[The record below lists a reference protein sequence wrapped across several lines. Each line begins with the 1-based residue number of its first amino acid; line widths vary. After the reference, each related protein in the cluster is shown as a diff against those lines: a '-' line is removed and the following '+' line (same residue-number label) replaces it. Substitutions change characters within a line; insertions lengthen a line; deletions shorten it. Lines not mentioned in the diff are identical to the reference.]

1 MERTYTWCDGKRLE
15 VTAKTLIM
23 GILNVTP
30 DSFSDG
36 GRWNTAEKAQSHT
49 REMTDAGADIIDVGA
64 ESTRPGG
71 QPLTAEEEIKRMK
84 IFLPVVLRESSVPVS
99 VDTYHWKTADYALH
113 AGAHMMND
121 IWGLQYDH
129 GEMAEVA
136 GCHQVPVIVMHNKA
150 DTNYNGDI
158 IEEMKIFFDKSL
170 DIALQ
175 AGVKE
180 ENIILDPGIGFGK
193 DGNQNMEVL
202 RRLDELRVLIDIID
216 ESLRIFAHTEEICL
230 FLRRLYRASAVRAF
244 AVYDLGLG
252 PEGLTRGTVKS
263 LIAALVNIALIIELL
278 ENLLY
283 LRLMILVG
291 GADKF
296 VVGCI
301 HQIPDRLDLTRHVID
316 KLLRRDASLICL

>member
-1 MERTYTWCDGKRLE
+1 LERTYTWCDGKRLE

-71 QPLTAEEEIKRMK
+71 QPLTAEEEIERMK
-84 IFLPVVLRESSVPVS
+84 IFLPVVLGESSVPVS

-150 DTNYNGDI
+150 DTNYNGDV

-202 RRLDELRVLIDIID
+202 RRLDEL
-216 ESLRIFAHTEEICL
+216 
-230 FLRRLYRASAVRAF
+230 VRAF
-244 AVYDLGLG
+244 PCPWLLGVS
-252 PEGLTRGTVKS
+252 RKRF
-263 LIAALVNIALIIELL
+263 I
-278 ENLLY
+278 
-283 LRLMILVG
+283 
-291 GADKF
+291 GA
-296 VVGCI
+296 I
-301 HQIPDRLDLTRHVID
+301 LDLPAGERDEGTGAAGLWGINKGCSILRVHNVSMAVRMAKVWDALKNYTVI
-316 KLLRRDASLICL
+316 

>member
-1 MERTYTWCDGKRLE
+1 MERAYTWCDGKRLE

-71 QPLTAEEEIKRMK
+71 QPLTAEEEIERMK

-113 AGAHMMND
+113 VGAHMMND

-202 RRLDELRVLIDIID
+202 RRLDEL
-216 ESLRIFAHTEEICL
+216 
-230 FLRRLYRASAVRAF
+230 VRAF
-244 AVYDLGLG
+244 PCPWLLGVS
-252 PEGLTRGTVKS
+252 RKRF
-263 LIAALVNIALIIELL
+263 I
-278 ENLLY
+278 
-283 LRLMILVG
+283 
-291 GADKF
+291 GA
-296 VVGCI
+296 I
-301 HQIPDRLDLTRHVID
+301 LDLPAGERDEGTGAAGLWGINKGCSILRVHNVSMAVRMAKVWDALKNCTVI
-316 KLLRRDASLICL
+316 

>member
-1 MERTYTWCDGKRLE
+1 MERAYTWCDGKRLE

-71 QPLTAEEEIKRMK
+71 QPLTAEEEIERMK
-84 IFLPVVLRESSVPVS
+84 IFLPVVLGESRVPVS

-150 DTNYNGDI
+150 DTNYNGDV

-180 ENIILDPGIGFGK
+180 ENIILDPGVGFGK
-193 DGNQNMEVL
+193 TYENNLEIINKLECMHTLGYPILLGTSRKSVIGLTLDLPADQRMEGTVATTVIGVMKGVAFV
-202 RRLDELRVLIDIID
+202 RVHDVK
-216 ESLRIFAHTEEICL
+216 EN
-230 FLRRLYRASAVRAF
+230 YRALKMTEAI
-244 AVYDLGLG
+244 LG
-252 PEGLTRGTVKS
+252 R
-263 LIAALVNIALIIELL
+263 
-278 ENLLY
+278 
-283 LRLMILVG
+283 
-291 GADKF
+291 
-296 VVGCI
+296 
-301 HQIPDRLDLTRHVID
+301 
-316 KLLRRDASLICL
+316 

>member
-30 DSFSDG
+30 DSSSDG

-49 REMTDAGADIIDVGA
+49 REMTEAGADIIDVGA

-71 QPLTAEEEIKRMK
+71 QPLTAEEEIERMK

-150 DTNYNGDI
+150 DTNYNGDV

-202 RRLDELRVLIDIID
+202 RRLDEL
-216 ESLRIFAHTEEICL
+216 
-230 FLRRLYRASAVRAF
+230 VRAF
-244 AVYDLGLG
+244 PCHWLLGVS
-252 PEGLTRGTVKS
+252 RKRF
-263 LIAALVNIALIIELL
+263 I
-278 ENLLY
+278 
-283 LRLMILVG
+283 
-291 GADKF
+291 GA
-296 VVGCI
+296 I
-301 HQIPDRLDLTRHVID
+301 LDLPAGERDEGTGAAGLWGINKGCSILRVHNVSMAVRMAKVWDALKNCTVI
-316 KLLRRDASLICL
+316 

>member
-71 QPLTAEEEIKRMK
+71 QPLTAEEEIERMK

-150 DTNYNGDI
+150 DTNYNGDV

-202 RRLDELRVLIDIID
+202 RRLDEL
-216 ESLRIFAHTEEICL
+216 
-230 FLRRLYRASAVRAF
+230 VRAF
-244 AVYDLGLG
+244 PCPWLLGVS
-252 PEGLTRGTVKS
+252 RKRF
-263 LIAALVNIALIIELL
+263 I
-278 ENLLY
+278 
-283 LRLMILVG
+283 
-291 GADKF
+291 GA
-296 VVGCI
+296 I
-301 HQIPDRLDLTRHVID
+301 LDLPAGERDEGTGAAGLWGINKGCSILRVHNVSMAVRMAKGWDALKNCTVI
-316 KLLRRDASLICL
+316 

>member
-1 MERTYTWCDGKRLE
+1 MERAYTWCDGKRLE
-15 VTAKTLIM
+15 VTAKMLIM

-49 REMTDAGADIIDVGA
+49 REMTDDGADIIDVGA

-71 QPLTAEEEIKRMK
+71 QPLTAEEEIERMK
-84 IFLPVVLRESSVPVS
+84 IFLPVVLGESSVPVS

-150 DTNYNGDI
+150 DTNYNGDV

-202 RRLDELRVLIDIID
+202 RRLDEL
-216 ESLRIFAHTEEICL
+216 
-230 FLRRLYRASAVRAF
+230 VRAF
-244 AVYDLGLG
+244 PCPWLLGVS
-252 PEGLTRGTVKS
+252 RKRF
-263 LIAALVNIALIIELL
+263 I
-278 ENLLY
+278 
-283 LRLMILVG
+283 
-291 GADKF
+291 GA
-296 VVGCI
+296 I
-301 HQIPDRLDLTRHVID
+301 LDLPAGERDEGTGAAGLWGINKGCSILRVHNVPMAVRMAKVWDALKNCTVI
-316 KLLRRDASLICL
+316 

>member
-1 MERTYTWCDGKRLE
+1 MERAYTWCDGKRLE

-71 QPLTAEEEIKRMK
+71 QPLTAEEEIERMK

-129 GEMAEVA
+129 GEMAGVA
-136 GCHQVPVIVMHNKA
+136 AHYQVPVIVMHNKT
-150 DTNYNGDI
+150 DTKYIGDI
-158 IEEMKIFFDKSL
+158 IEEMKTFFDRSL
-170 DIALQ
+170 NIALQ
-175 AGVKE
+175 AGMKE

-193 DGNQNMEVL
+193 DGNQNMEVM
-202 RRLDELRVLIDIID
+202 RRLDELVQAFPCPWLLGVSRKRFIGAILDLPAEERDEGTGAVGLWGIHKGCSILRV
-216 ESLRIFAHTEEICL
+216 HNVPV
-230 FLRRLYRASAVRAF
+230 AVRTAKVWD
-244 AVYDLGLG
+244 ALKNC
-252 PEGLTRGTVKS
+252 TV
-263 LIAALVNIALIIELL
+263 I
-278 ENLLY
+278 
-283 LRLMILVG
+283 
-291 GADKF
+291 
-296 VVGCI
+296 
-301 HQIPDRLDLTRHVID
+301 
-316 KLLRRDASLICL
+316 

>member
-71 QPLTAEEEIKRMK
+71 QPLTAEEEIERMK

-150 DTNYNGDI
+150 DTNYNGDV

-202 RRLDELRVLIDIID
+202 RRLDEL
-216 ESLRIFAHTEEICL
+216 
-230 FLRRLYRASAVRAF
+230 VRAF
-244 AVYDLGLG
+244 PCPWLLGVS
-252 PEGLTRGTVKS
+252 RKRF
-263 LIAALVNIALIIELL
+263 I
-278 ENLLY
+278 
-283 LRLMILVG
+283 
-291 GADKF
+291 GA
-296 VVGCI
+296 I
-301 HQIPDRLDLTRHVID
+301 LDLPAGERDEGTGAVGLWGIHKGCSI
-316 KLLRRDASLICL
+316 LRVHNVPVAVRTAKVWDALKNRTII

>member
-71 QPLTAEEEIKRMK
+71 QPLTAEEEIERMK

-150 DTNYNGDI
+150 DTNYNGDV

-202 RRLDELRVLIDIID
+202 RRLDEL
-216 ESLRIFAHTEEICL
+216 
-230 FLRRLYRASAVRAF
+230 VRAF
-244 AVYDLGLG
+244 PCPWLLGVSRKRFIG
-252 PEGLTRGTVKS
+252 S
-263 LIAALVNIALIIELL
+263 I
-278 ENLLY
+278 
-283 LRLMILVG
+283 
-291 GADKF
+291 
-296 VVGCI
+296 
-301 HQIPDRLDLTRHVID
+301 LDLPAGERDEGTGAAGLWGINKGCSILRVHNVSMAVRMAKVWDALKNCTVI
-316 KLLRRDASLICL
+316 

>member
-1 MERTYTWCDGKRLE
+1 MERAYTWCDGKRLE

-49 REMTDAGADIIDVGA
+49 REMTDDGADIIDVGA

-71 QPLTAEEEIKRMK
+71 QPLTAEEEIERMK
-84 IFLPVVLRESSVPVS
+84 IFLPVVLGESSVPVS

-150 DTNYNGDI
+150 DTNYNGDV

-193 DGNQNMEVL
+193 DRNQNMEVL
-202 RRLDELRVLIDIID
+202 RRLDEL
-216 ESLRIFAHTEEICL
+216 
-230 FLRRLYRASAVRAF
+230 VRAF
-244 AVYDLGLG
+244 PCPWLLGVS
-252 PEGLTRGTVKS
+252 RKRF
-263 LIAALVNIALIIELL
+263 I
-278 ENLLY
+278 
-283 LRLMILVG
+283 
-291 GADKF
+291 GA
-296 VVGCI
+296 I
-301 HQIPDRLDLTRHVID
+301 LDLPAGERDEGTGAAGLWGINKGCSILRVHNVSMAVRMAKVWDALKNCTVI
-316 KLLRRDASLICL
+316 

>member
-1 MERTYTWCDGKRLE
+1 MERAYTWCDGKRLE

-71 QPLTAEEEIKRMK
+71 QPLTAEEEIERMK
-84 IFLPVVLRESSVPVS
+84 IFLPVVLGESSVPVS

-136 GCHQVPVIVMHNKA
+136 GCHQVPVVVMHNKA
-150 DTNYNGDI
+150 DTNYNGDV

-202 RRLDELRVLIDIID
+202 RRLDEL
-216 ESLRIFAHTEEICL
+216 
-230 FLRRLYRASAVRAF
+230 VRAF
-244 AVYDLGLG
+244 PCPWLLGVS
-252 PEGLTRGTVKS
+252 RKRF
-263 LIAALVNIALIIELL
+263 I
-278 ENLLY
+278 
-283 LRLMILVG
+283 
-291 GADKF
+291 GA
-296 VVGCI
+296 I
-301 HQIPDRLDLTRHVID
+301 LDLPAGERDEGTGAAGLWGIHKGCSI
-316 KLLRRDASLICL
+316 LRVHNVPVAVRTAKVWDALKNCTII

>member
-71 QPLTAEEEIKRMK
+71 QPLTAEEEIERMK
-84 IFLPVVLRESSVPVS
+84 IFLPVVLRESRVPVS

-121 IWGLQYDH
+121 IWGLQYEH

-150 DTNYNGDI
+150 DTNYNGDV

-202 RRLDELRVLIDIID
+202 RRLDEL
-216 ESLRIFAHTEEICL
+216 
-230 FLRRLYRASAVRAF
+230 VRAF
-244 AVYDLGLG
+244 PCPWLLGVS
-252 PEGLTRGTVKS
+252 RKRF
-263 LIAALVNIALIIELL
+263 I
-278 ENLLY
+278 
-283 LRLMILVG
+283 
-291 GADKF
+291 GA
-296 VVGCI
+296 I
-301 HQIPDRLDLTRHVID
+301 LDLPAGERDEGTGAAGLWGINKGCSILRVHNVSMAVRMAKVWDALKNCTVI
-316 KLLRRDASLICL
+316 

>member
-71 QPLTAEEEIKRMK
+71 QPLTAEEEIERMK
-84 IFLPVVLRESSVPVS
+84 IFLPVVLGESSVPVS

-150 DTNYNGDI
+150 DTNYNGDV

-202 RRLDELRVLIDIID
+202 RRLDEL
-216 ESLRIFAHTEEICL
+216 
-230 FLRRLYRASAVRAF
+230 VRAF
-244 AVYDLGLG
+244 PCPWLLGVS
-252 PEGLTRGTVKS
+252 RKRF
-263 LIAALVNIALIIELL
+263 I
-278 ENLLY
+278 
-283 LRLMILVG
+283 
-291 GADKF
+291 GA
-296 VVGCI
+296 I
-301 HQIPDRLDLTRHVID
+301 LDLPAGERDEGTGAAGLWGINKGCSILRVHNVSMAVRMAKVWDALKNYTVI
-316 KLLRRDASLICL
+316 

>member
-1 MERTYTWCDGKRLE
+1 MERAYTWCDGKRLE
-15 VTAKTLIM
+15 VAAKTLIM

-71 QPLTAEEEIKRMK
+71 QPLTAEEEIERMK

-202 RRLDELRVLIDIID
+202 RRLDEL
-216 ESLRIFAHTEEICL
+216 
-230 FLRRLYRASAVRAF
+230 VRAF
-244 AVYDLGLG
+244 PCPWLLGVS
-252 PEGLTRGTVKS
+252 RKRF
-263 LIAALVNIALIIELL
+263 I
-278 ENLLY
+278 
-283 LRLMILVG
+283 
-291 GADKF
+291 GA
-296 VVGCI
+296 I
-301 HQIPDRLDLTRHVID
+301 LDLPAGERDEGTGAAGLWGINKGCSILRVHNVSMAVRMAKVWDALKNCTVI
-316 KLLRRDASLICL
+316 

>member
-1 MERTYTWCDGKRLE
+1 MERAYTWCDGKRLE

-71 QPLTAEEEIKRMK
+71 QPLTAEEEIERMK
-84 IFLPVVLRESSVPVS
+84 IFLPVVLGESSVPVS

-150 DTNYNGDI
+150 DTNYNGDV

-202 RRLDELRVLIDIID
+202 RRLDEL
-216 ESLRIFAHTEEICL
+216 
-230 FLRRLYRASAVRAF
+230 VRAF
-244 AVYDLGLG
+244 PCPWLLGVS
-252 PEGLTRGTVKS
+252 RKRF
-263 LIAALVNIALIIELL
+263 I
-278 ENLLY
+278 
-283 LRLMILVG
+283 
-291 GADKF
+291 GA
-296 VVGCI
+296 I
-301 HQIPDRLDLTRHVID
+301 LDLPAGERDEGTGAAGLWGINKGCSILRVHNVSMAVRMAKVWDALKNCTVI
-316 KLLRRDASLICL
+316 

>member
-1 MERTYTWCDGKRLE
+1 MERAYTWCDGKRLE
-15 VTAKTLIM
+15 VAAKTLIM

-71 QPLTAEEEIKRMK
+71 QPLTAEEEIERMK
-84 IFLPVVLRESSVPVS
+84 IFLPVVLGESRVPVS

-150 DTNYNGDI
+150 DTNYNGDV

-202 RRLDELRVLIDIID
+202 RRLDEL
-216 ESLRIFAHTEEICL
+216 
-230 FLRRLYRASAVRAF
+230 VRAF
-244 AVYDLGLG
+244 PCPWLLGVS
-252 PEGLTRGTVKS
+252 RKRF
-263 LIAALVNIALIIELL
+263 I
-278 ENLLY
+278 
-283 LRLMILVG
+283 
-291 GADKF
+291 GA
-296 VVGCI
+296 I
-301 HQIPDRLDLTRHVID
+301 LDLPAGE
-316 KLLRRDASLICL
+316 RDEGTGAAGLWGINKDVQFSVSIMCLWRYGWQKSGMR

>member
-1 MERTYTWCDGKRLE
+1 MERAYTWCDGKRLE
-15 VTAKTLIM
+15 ATAKTLIM

-49 REMTDAGADIIDVGA
+49 REMTDDGADIIDVGA

-71 QPLTAEEEIKRMK
+71 QPLTAEEEIERMK
-84 IFLPVVLRESSVPVS
+84 IFLPVVLGESSVPVS

-113 AGAHMMND
+113 AGALMMND

-150 DTNYNGDI
+150 DTNYNGDV

-202 RRLDELRVLIDIID
+202 RRLDEL
-216 ESLRIFAHTEEICL
+216 
-230 FLRRLYRASAVRAF
+230 VRAF
-244 AVYDLGLG
+244 PCPWLLGVS
-252 PEGLTRGTVKS
+252 RKRF
-263 LIAALVNIALIIELL
+263 I
-278 ENLLY
+278 
-283 LRLMILVG
+283 
-291 GADKF
+291 GA
-296 VVGCI
+296 I
-301 HQIPDRLDLTRHVID
+301 LDLPAGERDEGTGAAGLWGINKGCSILRVHNVPMAVRMAKVWDALKNCTVI
-316 KLLRRDASLICL
+316 

>member
-1 MERTYTWCDGKRLE
+1 MERAYTWCDGKRLE

-71 QPLTAEEEIKRMK
+71 QPLTAEEEIERMK
-84 IFLPVVLRESSVPVS
+84 IFLPVVLGESLVPVS

-150 DTNYNGDI
+150 DTNYNGDV

-202 RRLDELRVLIDIID
+202 RRLDEL
-216 ESLRIFAHTEEICL
+216 
-230 FLRRLYRASAVRAF
+230 VRAF
-244 AVYDLGLG
+244 PCPWLLGVS
-252 PEGLTRGTVKS
+252 RKRF
-263 LIAALVNIALIIELL
+263 I
-278 ENLLY
+278 
-283 LRLMILVG
+283 
-291 GADKF
+291 GA
-296 VVGCI
+296 I
-301 HQIPDRLDLTRHVID
+301 LDLPAGERDEGTGAAGLWGINKGCSILRVHNVSMAVRMAKVWDALKNCTVI
-316 KLLRRDASLICL
+316 

>member
-1 MERTYTWCDGKRLE
+1 MERAYTWCDGKRLE

-71 QPLTAEEEIKRMK
+71 QPLTAEEEIERMK

-202 RRLDELRVLIDIID
+202 RRLDEL
-216 ESLRIFAHTEEICL
+216 
-230 FLRRLYRASAVRAF
+230 VRAF
-244 AVYDLGLG
+244 PCPWLLGVS
-252 PEGLTRGTVKS
+252 RKRF
-263 LIAALVNIALIIELL
+263 I
-278 ENLLY
+278 
-283 LRLMILVG
+283 
-291 GADKF
+291 GA
-296 VVGCI
+296 I
-301 HQIPDRLDLTRHVID
+301 LDLPAGERDEGTGAAGLWGINKGCSILRVHNVSMAVRMGKVWDALKNCTVI
-316 KLLRRDASLICL
+316 

>member
-1 MERTYTWCDGKRLE
+1 MERAYTWCDGKRLE

-49 REMTDAGADIIDVGA
+49 REMTDDGADIIDVGA

-71 QPLTAEEEIKRMK
+71 QPLTAEEEIERMK
-84 IFLPVVLRESSVPVS
+84 IFLPVVLGESSVPVS

-150 DTNYNGDI
+150 DTNYNGDV

-202 RRLDELRVLIDIID
+202 RRLDEL
-216 ESLRIFAHTEEICL
+216 
-230 FLRRLYRASAVRAF
+230 VRAF
-244 AVYDLGLG
+244 PCPWLLGVS
-252 PEGLTRGTVKS
+252 RKRF
-263 LIAALVNIALIIELL
+263 I
-278 ENLLY
+278 
-283 LRLMILVG
+283 
-291 GADKF
+291 GA
-296 VVGCI
+296 I
-301 HQIPDRLDLTRHVID
+301 LDLPAGERDEGTGAAGLWGINKECSILRVHNVPMAVRMAKVWDALKNCTVI
-316 KLLRRDASLICL
+316 

>member
-136 GCHQVPVIVMHNKA
+136 GHYQVPVIVMHNKT
-150 DTNYNGDI
+150 DTKYIGDI

-180 ENIILDPGIGFGK
+180 EPLASWCKQKAVHRRYFG
-193 DGNQNMEVL
+193 
-202 RRLDELRVLIDIID
+202 
-216 ESLRIFAHTEEICL
+216 
-230 FLRRLYRASAVRAF
+230 SACGRT
-244 AVYDLGLG
+244 G
-252 PEGLTRGTVKS
+252 
-263 LIAALVNIALIIELL
+263 
-278 ENLLY
+278 
-283 LRLMILVG
+283 
-291 GADKF
+291 
-296 VVGCI
+296 
-301 HQIPDRLDLTRHVID
+301 
-316 KLLRRDASLICL
+316 

>member
-71 QPLTAEEEIKRMK
+71 QPLTAEEEIERMK
-84 IFLPVVLRESSVPVS
+84 IFLPVVLGESSVPVS

-150 DTNYNGDI
+150 DINYNGDV

-202 RRLDELRVLIDIID
+202 RRLDEL
-216 ESLRIFAHTEEICL
+216 
-230 FLRRLYRASAVRAF
+230 VRAF
-244 AVYDLGLG
+244 PCPWLLGVS
-252 PEGLTRGTVKS
+252 RKRF
-263 LIAALVNIALIIELL
+263 I
-278 ENLLY
+278 
-283 LRLMILVG
+283 
-291 GADKF
+291 GA
-296 VVGCI
+296 I
-301 HQIPDRLDLTRHVID
+301 LDLPAGERDEGTGAAGLWGINKGCSILRVHNVPMAVRMAKVWDALKNCTVI
-316 KLLRRDASLICL
+316 

>member
-1 MERTYTWCDGKRLE
+1 MERAYTWCDGKRLE

-49 REMTDAGADIIDVGA
+49 RKMTDAGADIIDVGA

-71 QPLTAEEEIKRMK
+71 QPLTAEEEIERMK

-202 RRLDELRVLIDIID
+202 RRLDEL
-216 ESLRIFAHTEEICL
+216 
-230 FLRRLYRASAVRAF
+230 VRAF
-244 AVYDLGLG
+244 PCPWLLGVS
-252 PEGLTRGTVKS
+252 RKRF
-263 LIAALVNIALIIELL
+263 I
-278 ENLLY
+278 
-283 LRLMILVG
+283 
-291 GADKF
+291 GA
-296 VVGCI
+296 I
-301 HQIPDRLDLTRHVID
+301 LDLPAGERDEGTGAAGLWGINKGCSILRVHNVSMAVRMAKVWDALKNCTVI
-316 KLLRRDASLICL
+316 

>member
-1 MERTYTWCDGKRLE
+1 MERAYTWCDGKRLE
-15 VTAKTLIM
+15 VAAKTLIM

-71 QPLTAEEEIKRMK
+71 QPLTAEEEIERMK
-84 IFLPVVLRESSVPVS
+84 IFLPVVLGESSVPVS

-150 DTNYNGDI
+150 DTNYNGDV

-202 RRLDELRVLIDIID
+202 RRLDEL
-216 ESLRIFAHTEEICL
+216 
-230 FLRRLYRASAVRAF
+230 VRAF
-244 AVYDLGLG
+244 PCPWLLGVS
-252 PEGLTRGTVKS
+252 RKRF
-263 LIAALVNIALIIELL
+263 I
-278 ENLLY
+278 
-283 LRLMILVG
+283 
-291 GADKF
+291 GA
-296 VVGCI
+296 I
-301 HQIPDRLDLTRHVID
+301 LDLPAGERDEGTGAAGLWGINKGCSILRVHNVSMAVRMAKVWDALKNCTVI
-316 KLLRRDASLICL
+316 

>member
-1 MERTYTWCDGKRLE
+1 MERAYTWCDGKRLE

-71 QPLTAEEEIKRMK
+71 QPLTAEEEIERMK
-84 IFLPVVLRESSVPVS
+84 IFLPVVLGESRVLVS

-113 AGAHMMND
+113 TGAHMMND

-150 DTNYNGDI
+150 DTNYNGDV

-202 RRLDELRVLIDIID
+202 RRLDEL
-216 ESLRIFAHTEEICL
+216 
-230 FLRRLYRASAVRAF
+230 VRAF
-244 AVYDLGLG
+244 PCPWLLGVS
-252 PEGLTRGTVKS
+252 RKRF
-263 LIAALVNIALIIELL
+263 I
-278 ENLLY
+278 
-283 LRLMILVG
+283 
-291 GADKF
+291 GA
-296 VVGCI
+296 I
-301 HQIPDRLDLTRHVID
+301 LDLPAGERDEGTGAAGLWGINKGCSILRVHNVSMAVRMAKVWDALKNCTVI
-316 KLLRRDASLICL
+316 

>member
-1 MERTYTWCDGKRLE
+1 MERAYTWCDGKRLE

-71 QPLTAEEEIKRMK
+71 QPLTAEEEIERMK

-99 VDTYHWKTADYALH
+99 VDTYHWKTADDALH

-150 DTNYNGDI
+150 DTNYNGDV

-202 RRLDELRVLIDIID
+202 RRLDEL
-216 ESLRIFAHTEEICL
+216 
-230 FLRRLYRASAVRAF
+230 VRAF
-244 AVYDLGLG
+244 PCPWLLGVS
-252 PEGLTRGTVKS
+252 RKRF
-263 LIAALVNIALIIELL
+263 I
-278 ENLLY
+278 
-283 LRLMILVG
+283 
-291 GADKF
+291 GA
-296 VVGCI
+296 I
-301 HQIPDRLDLTRHVID
+301 LDLPAGERDEGTGAAGLWGINKGCSILRVHNVSMAVRMAKVWDALKNCTVI
-316 KLLRRDASLICL
+316 

>member
-1 MERTYTWCDGKRLE
+1 MERAYTWRDGKRLE
-15 VTAKTLIM
+15 VAAKTLIM

-71 QPLTAEEEIKRMK
+71 QPLTAEEEIERMK
-84 IFLPVVLRESSVPVS
+84 IFLPVVLWESRVPVS

-150 DTNYNGDI
+150 DTNYNGDV

-202 RRLDELRVLIDIID
+202 RRLDEL
-216 ESLRIFAHTEEICL
+216 
-230 FLRRLYRASAVRAF
+230 VRAF
-244 AVYDLGLG
+244 PCPWLLGVS
-252 PEGLTRGTVKS
+252 RKRF
-263 LIAALVNIALIIELL
+263 I
-278 ENLLY
+278 
-283 LRLMILVG
+283 
-291 GADKF
+291 GA
-296 VVGCI
+296 I
-301 HQIPDRLDLTRHVID
+301 LDLPAGERDEGTGAAGLWGINKGCSILRVHNVSMAVRMAKVWDALKNCTVI
-316 KLLRRDASLICL
+316 

>member
-1 MERTYTWCDGKRLE
+1 MERAYTWCDGKRLE

-64 ESTRPGG
+64 ESRRPGG
-71 QPLTAEEEIKRMK
+71 QPLTAEEEIERMK

-202 RRLDELRVLIDIID
+202 RRLDEL
-216 ESLRIFAHTEEICL
+216 
-230 FLRRLYRASAVRAF
+230 VRAF
-244 AVYDLGLG
+244 PCPWLLGVS
-252 PEGLTRGTVKS
+252 RKRF
-263 LIAALVNIALIIELL
+263 I
-278 ENLLY
+278 
-283 LRLMILVG
+283 
-291 GADKF
+291 GA
-296 VVGCI
+296 I
-301 HQIPDRLDLTRHVID
+301 LDLPAGERDEGTGAAGLWGINKGCSILRVHNVSMAVRMAKVWDALKNCTVI
-316 KLLRRDASLICL
+316 

>member
-71 QPLTAEEEIKRMK
+71 QPLTAEEEIERMK

-99 VDTYHWKTADYALH
+99 VDTYHWKTADYVLH

-150 DTNYNGDI
+150 DTNYNGDV

-202 RRLDELRVLIDIID
+202 RRLDEL
-216 ESLRIFAHTEEICL
+216 
-230 FLRRLYRASAVRAF
+230 VRAF
-244 AVYDLGLG
+244 PCPWLLGVS
-252 PEGLTRGTVKS
+252 RKRF
-263 LIAALVNIALIIELL
+263 I
-278 ENLLY
+278 
-283 LRLMILVG
+283 
-291 GADKF
+291 GA
-296 VVGCI
+296 I
-301 HQIPDRLDLTRHVID
+301 LDLPAGERDEGTGAAGLWGIHKGCSILRVHNVSMAVRMAKVWDALKNCTVI
-316 KLLRRDASLICL
+316 

>member
-1 MERTYTWCDGKRLE
+1 MERAYTWCDGKRLE

-49 REMTDAGADIIDVGA
+49 REMTDDGADIIDVGA

-71 QPLTAEEEIKRMK
+71 QPLTAEEEIERMK
-84 IFLPVVLRESSVPVS
+84 IFLPVVLGESSVPVS

-150 DTNYNGDI
+150 DTNYNGDV

-202 RRLDELRVLIDIID
+202 RRLDEL
-216 ESLRIFAHTEEICL
+216 
-230 FLRRLYRASAVRAF
+230 VRAF
-244 AVYDLGLG
+244 PCPWLLGVS
-252 PEGLTRGTVKS
+252 RKRF
-263 LIAALVNIALIIELL
+263 I
-278 ENLLY
+278 
-283 LRLMILVG
+283 
-291 GADKF
+291 GA
-296 VVGCI
+296 I
-301 HQIPDRLDLTRHVID
+301 LDLSAGERDEGTGAAGLWGINKGCSILRVHNVSMAVRMAKVWDALKNCTVI
-316 KLLRRDASLICL
+316 